1 MFCSQPT
8 HEQLFTVMG
17 NKVKDTSVCKPTN
30 LYFVWKKPAEVGIYS
45 VIILMIS
52 NKQITSLHSFMC

>member
-1 MFCSQPT
+1 MEYFRVFSSQPT

-17 NKVKDTSVCKPTN
+17 NKVKDN

>member
-1 MFCSQPT
+1 MFSSQPT

-17 NKVKDTSVCKPTN
+17 NKVKDN